1 MKIYYDKKN
10 KQATLEFNEEE
21 KQNLSTIGK
30 IVLPQESFKTMMNNF
45 VTIFGLFH
53 QELDEKVLKQTDNIN
68 SEIKSK

>member
-10 KQATLEFNEEE
+10 KLATLEFNEEE

-30 IVLPQESFKTMMNNF
+30 IVLPQESFKAMMNNF

-53 QELDEKVLKQTDNIN
+53 EELDEKVLKQTDNIN